1 MNGDGSDDRLDRRLA
16 DALERLT
23 TAVRTLA
30 VTGAQAH
37 GLSVVQLHALL
48 ALASHP
54 AERRRVGALAEEFA
68 VTAPT
73 MSDAVGAL
81 ERKGLVARTPVPGD
95 ARRRE
100 LVLTSD
106 GERLAAR
113 LDGWDDPLVDTVGA
127 LPRGEREALLRAAL
141 DLIAGMHRAGVITVD
156 RSCVS
161 CRFFHRDVR
170 QDPGA
175 PHFCALLE
183 QPLPPA
189 DLRVDCPEHLPG
201 EEISEISRL

>member
-1 MNGDGSDDRLDRRLA
+1 MSVNGDAGHPPDQPPLDRRLA

-23 TAVRTLA
+23 HAVRTLA
-30 VTGAQAH
+30 VAGSQAN

-73 MSDAVGAL
+73 MSDAVSAL
-81 ERKGLVARTPVPGD
+81 ERKGLVVRAAVPGD

-100 LVLTSD
+100 LTLTPE
-106 GERLAAR
+106 GEALTAR
-113 LDGWDDPLVDTVGA
+113 LSGWDGPL
-127 LPRGEREALLRAAL
+127 LEALGTLPAEERAALLQAAL
-141 DLIAGMHRAGVITVD
+141 DLIAGLRRAGVITVD

-161 CRFFHRDVR
+161 CRFFRRDAR
-170 QDPGA
+170 DDPAA
-175 PHFCALLE
+175 PHYCGLLE
-183 QPLPPA
+183 QPLPRA
-189 DLRVDCPEHLPG
+189 GLRVSCPEHQPAT
-201 EEISEISRL
+201 